1 MLCIGLAFLPVAA
14 LVDYELTLTKPLRL
28 TADTGIDAL
37 THAIEA
43 YVSRRATPFSDSL
56 ALAAMKAIAA
66 NLRTVCREPDNDP
79 RGKRCGAGSIRR
91 VRARHGR
98 CLRA

>member
-1 MLCIGLAFLPVAA
+1 VQDRTALAA

-28 TADTGIDAL
+28 TADTGVDAL

-43 YVSRRATPFSDSL
+43 YVSRRANPFSDSL

-66 NLRTVCREPDNDP
+66 NLRTVCREPDTDP
-79 RGKRCGAGSIRR
+79 PGQR
-91 VRARHGR
+91 
-98 CLRA
+98 